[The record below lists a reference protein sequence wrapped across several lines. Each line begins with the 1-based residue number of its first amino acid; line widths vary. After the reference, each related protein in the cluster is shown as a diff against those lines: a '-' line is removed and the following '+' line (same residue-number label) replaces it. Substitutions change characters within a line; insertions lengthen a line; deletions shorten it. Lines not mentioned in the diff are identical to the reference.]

1 MRTKTIFSTIFAY
14 LCMLLVFV
22 VTSCKPEAAVDEL
35 KNKLHEDPVKAV
47 FTLQEGSIK
56 GNKSFNQQLVL
67 ADFTPSTTPAQQ
79 IVWEITPK
87 EGWHVS
93 SALKHFQV
101 KSVKENPAVVYHL
114 SIEYYNSK
122 GQKINHQFFDL
133 GQDKIHQHFFS
144 LYKTTTVLGKTGK
157 ARVTDKSQLPLS
169 LIHI

>member
-1 MRTKTIFSTIFAY
+1 MKTKKLFSNILACVGMVF
-14 LCMLLVFV
+14 LVFLS
-22 VTSCKPEAAVDEL
+22 SCKPEEAVDEL

-67 ADFTPSTTPAQQ
+67 ADFTPSATPAQQ

-101 KSVKENPAVVYHL
+101 KSVKENPAMVYHL
-114 SIEYYNSK
+114 SIEYYNRK
-122 GQKINHQFFDL
+122 GEKINHQFFDL
-133 GQDKIHQHFFS
+133 GQDNIQQH
-144 LYKTTTVLGKTGK
+144 L
-157 ARVTDKSQLPLS
+157 
-169 LIHI
+169 